1 MPEPDALRRENAAL
15 RERQT
20 RLSEAALRIAGEFAL
35 DSVLGELLG
44 HARKLT
50 GAGAAV
56 VATLDDFGQPSDVL
70 TSGDTEPQRERFA
83 KLLANPEIASHLSAL
98 REPLRVAD
106 LSSYLASAGRAE
118 PAGPLESRVSMLSV
132 PFGPAEHR
140 LGVLLVADKDGA
152 TGFTAADEET
162 VVLFASQAAVA
173 IATER
178 RLRDEQR
185 ARADLEALINTA
197 PVGVFVLD
205 ARTGRVVS
213 QNREGRRIMNGLRAQ
228 EQPPDELRE
237 VITLQR
243 AGRSEVPLNEY
254 PLLQV
259 LGSGE
264 EVRGEEFVLRA
275 SEGRS
280 VTVIVNATPIVSAMG
295 SVETVVVTF
304 QDMAALEDLARMR
317 AEFLAMV
324 SHELR
329 APLSSIKGS
338 VTTLLASGPTRQ
350 PAVATQF
357 HRIIDDQADR
367 MEALITDLLDV
378 ARIEAGALS
387 VEPAPADVTELV
399 DEARSYFLSGAVANA
414 LEIDLPVDLPMV
426 LADRQRIVQVL
437 INLLSNAARHS
448 PPTGTIRIEAV
459 ARGVQV
465 EISVADQGEGIAA
478 ELLPRL
484 FRKFSS
490 RGSRDGEAQP
500 DSGLGLAISRG
511 IVEAHGGRIW
521 AASEGPGRGA
531 RFSFTLPA
539 TEAPGSAA
547 ALTTP
552 RPEPRPTGTCGARV
566 RILAVEDD
574 PQMLRYLRH
583 TLSQAGFEPIL
594 TGEPGAVRRL
604 IAERRPHLVLLDL
617 MLPETDGIE
626 LMSELPELAELPVIF
641 LSAFG
646 GDRRITRALNTGADD
661 YIVKP
666 FSPTE
671 LVARIQT
678 VLRRATASAS
688 AEPPEPFF
696 FADLEVRYA
705 ERRVLLRGRPLRLT
719 DLEYRMLFELSVNAG
734 RVLTHAELLQ
744 RVWGPAHSGR
754 SGAVRSVVRH
764 LRRKL
769 GDDAEHPRYI
779 FNEPRVGYRMPKGAV
794 GRNGATSS
802 LLADA

>member
-1 MPEPDALRRENAAL
+1 MLSQAAL
-15 RERQT
+15 RV
-20 RLSEAALRIAGEFAL
+20 AGEFDL
-35 DSVLGELLG
+35 ESVLSELLDD
-44 HARKLT
+44 ARALT
-50 GAGAAV
+50 GAVAAV
-56 VATLDDFGQPSDVL
+56 AATLDDLGQPSGVFG
-70 TSGDTEPQRERFA
+70 SGASHVQRDRFSE
-83 KLLANPEIASHLSAL
+83 LLRKPEIGVHLSAL
-98 REPLRVAD
+98 HEPLRLAD
-106 LSSYLASAGRAE
+106 LSTYLASAGLPGLARPLDSRMSVLCVPIGLAE
-118 PAGPLESRVSMLSV
+118 RRFGFLCLAG
-132 PFGPAEHR
+132 
-140 LGVLLVADKDGA
+140 KDGA
-152 TGFTAADEET
+152 LEFTPADEESLA
-162 VVLFASQAAVA
+162 LFASQAAVA
-173 IATER
+173 IANER

-197 PVGVFVLD
+197 PVGVFVLN

-213 QNREGRRIMNGLRAQ
+213 QNREGQRIMDGLRAQ
-228 EQPPDELRE
+228 DEPSDELRE
-237 VITLQR
+237 MITLQR
-243 AGRSEVPLNEY
+243 AGRREVPLSKY

-259 LGSGE
+259 LSSGE
-264 EVRGEEFVLRA
+264 EVRGEEFVLRG

-280 VTVIVNATPIVSAMG
+280 VTVIVNATPIASSDG
-295 SVETVVVTF
+295 TVETVVVTF
-304 QDMAALEDLARMR
+304 QDLAALEDLARMR

-338 VTTLLASGPTRQ
+338 VTTLLTSGPTRQ
-350 PAVATQF
+350 PAVTTQF
-357 HRIIDDQADR
+357 HRIIDEQADR
-367 MEALITDLLDV
+367 METLITDLMDV

-387 VEPAPADVTELV
+387 VEPGAADLAELV
-399 DEARSYFLSGAVANA
+399 DEARSFSFSGAAANT

-437 INLLSNAARHS
+437 INLLANAARHS
-448 PPTGTIRIEAV
+448 PTGSTIRIAAV
-459 ARGVQV
+459 RRGVQV
-465 EISVADQGEGIAA
+465 EISVTDQGEGIPA
-478 ELLPRL
+478 ELMPRL
-484 FRKFSS
+484 FRKFSP
-490 RGSRDGEAQP
+490 RGGEEGETQP

-539 TEAPGSAA
+539 TEAPGNAVGLTA
-547 ALTTP
+547 ALA
-552 RPEPRPTGTCGARV
+552 EPGPTGARSGRV

-594 TGEPGAVRRL
+594 TGEPTAVRRL
-604 IAERRPHLVLLDL
+604 IGERRPHLVLLDL

-626 LMSELPELAELPVIF
+626 LMSEMPELAQLPVIF

-646 GDRRITRALNTGADD
+646 GDRRITRALNMGADD

-671 LVARIQT
+671 LIARIQT

-688 AEPPEPFF
+688 AEPPEPYI
-696 FADLEVRYA
+696 AGDVEVRYA

-734 RVLTHAELLQ
+734 RVMTHAELLQ

-769 GDDAEHPRYI
+769 GDDAADPSYI

>member
-1 MPEPDALRRENAAL
+1 MLSQAAL
-15 RERQT
+15 RV
-20 RLSEAALRIAGEFAL
+20 AGEFEL
-35 DSVLGELLG
+35 ESVLGELLND
-44 HARKLT
+44 ARALT
-50 GAGAAV
+50 GAVAAV
-56 VATLDDFGQPSDVL
+56 AATLDDLGQPLSVFGAGA
-70 TSGDTEPQRERFA
+70 SESAQE
-83 KLLANPEIASHLSAL
+83 LLAELLRKPEIAAHLSAL
-98 REPLRVAD
+98 HEPLRLAD
-106 LSSYLASAGRAE
+106 LSTYLASAGLSGPPQPLDSRMSVLCVPVGLAE
-118 PAGPLESRVSMLSV
+118 RRFGFLCLAG
-132 PFGPAEHR
+132 
-140 LGVLLVADKDGA
+140 KDGA
-152 TGFTAADEET
+152 LEFTPADEET
-162 VVLFASQAAVA
+162 LALFASQAAAA
-173 IATER
+173 IANER

-185 ARADLEALINTA
+185 ARADLEALINTT
-197 PVGVFVLD
+197 PVGVFVLN

-213 QNREGRRIMNGLRAQ
+213 QNREGQRIMDGLRAH
-228 EQPPDELRE
+228 EEPPDEFRE
-237 VITLQR
+237 AITLQR
-243 AGRSEVPLNEY
+243 AGRREVPLSKY

-259 LGSGE
+259 LSSGE
-264 EVRGEEFVLRA
+264 EVRGEEFVLRG

-280 VTVIVNATPIVSAMG
+280 VTVIVNATPIASPDG
-295 SVETVVVTF
+295 TVESVVVTF

-338 VTTLLASGPTRQ
+338 VTTLLTSGPTRQ

-357 HRIIDDQADR
+357 HHIIDEQADR
-367 MEALITDLLDV
+367 METLITDLMDV

-387 VEPAPADVTELV
+387 VEPGAADLAELV
-399 DEARSYFLSGAVANA
+399 DEARSFSLSGAAANT

-437 INLLSNAARHS
+437 INLLANAARHS
-448 PPTGTIRIEAV
+448 PTGSTIRIEAV
-459 ARGVQV
+459 RRGVQV
-465 EISVADQGEGIAA
+465 EISVTDQGDGIPA
-478 ELLPRL
+478 ELIPRL
-484 FRKFSS
+484 FRKFSP
-490 RGSRDGEAQP
+490 RAGEEGDAQP
-500 DSGLGLAISRG
+500 DSGLGLAICKG

-521 AASEGPGRGA
+521 ASSEGLGRGA

-539 TEAPGSAA
+539 TEAPGSSA
-547 ALTTP
+547 ALTAAAAAP
-552 RPEPRPTGTCGARV
+552 GPTGARSSRV

-574 PQMLRYLRH
+574 LQMLRYLRH

-594 TGEPGAVRRL
+594 TGEPDAVRRL
-604 IAERRPHLVLLDL
+604 ILERRPHLVLLDL
-617 MLPETDGIE
+617 MLPETDGVE
-626 LMSELPELAELPVIF
+626 LMSELPELAQLPVIF
-641 LSAFG
+641 VSAFG
-646 GDRRITRALNTGADD
+646 GDRRITRALNAGADD

-678 VLRRATASAS
+678 VLRRATATAS
-688 AEPPEPFF
+688 AEPPEPY
-696 FADLEVRYA
+696 AVGDLEVRYA

-769 GDDAEHPRYI
+769 DDDAERPRYI

-794 GRNGATSS
+794 ERNGATSS
-802 LLADA
+802 LLADG